1 MARII
6 TVGGTTYQLL
16 DPSNL
21 GFQHTAFSSWSAQM
35 SRGGAQIVTAPSIE
49 VTQTNPEKLEKCG
62 FTDYRNPPNDC
73 AKIAGT
79 QWVKNAWVGEQ
90 GRRGQIVTAAQNASD
105 HNDFTG
111 AIDALEQ
118 LQAYCLEMAYVFAE
132 REAYATK
139 LRTYSWGTKD
149 KWRCCQR
156 NSDLDG
162 AKNTANAQKNVAW
175 QEARSLKTS
184 IQAIKDLQQ
193 SVNDSTTSDL
203 QVEEQR
209 ARTNYQIAL
218 TNQEISKE
226 GFVTSQLAL
235 SEGSGKLVYVVMALV
250 AAFLVY
256 RFVFRK

>member
-1 MARII
+1 MARTI

-21 GFQHTAFSSWSAQM
+21 GFQHTAFSAWSAQM
-35 SRGGAQIVTAPSIE
+35 SRGGAQIVTAPSIQ
-49 VTQTNPEKLEKCG
+49 VTSTNPPKLNKCG
-62 FTDYRNPPNDC
+62 FEHEDNPPNDC

-79 QWVKNAWVGEQ
+79 QWVKNAWIGEQ

-105 HNDFTG
+105 RNDFTG

-118 LQAYCLEMAYVFAE
+118 LQAYCLDMAYVFAE
-132 REAYATK
+132 REAYAK
-139 LRTYSWGTKD
+139 HLREYSWGTKD
-149 KWRCCQR
+149 KWRCCQS
-156 NSDLDG
+156 NSELDG
-162 AKNTANAQKNVAW
+162 AKNTADAQKNVAW

-209 ARTNYQIAL
+209 AQTNYQIAL